1 MKKLKISFFTAL
13 TTVVIGAGIIS
24 NNDSFASAPGGG
36 GGGGGCYTSTVLDC
50 GSIGPVH
57 MGTMKFCDFTGY
69 YGYPYRC
76 TTVNCNASIVNHE
89 CVQP

>member
-1 MKKLKISFFTAL
+1 MKKLKMTIL
-13 TTVVIGAGIIS
+13 TTLTIVVMGVGIIS
-24 NNDSFASAPGGG
+24 TTNSYASAPGG

-50 GSIGPVH
+50 GSVGFIH
-57 MGTMKFCDFTGY
+57 YGTMKFCDFTGY

-76 TTVNCNASIVNHE
+76 TTVNCDGSKLDRE